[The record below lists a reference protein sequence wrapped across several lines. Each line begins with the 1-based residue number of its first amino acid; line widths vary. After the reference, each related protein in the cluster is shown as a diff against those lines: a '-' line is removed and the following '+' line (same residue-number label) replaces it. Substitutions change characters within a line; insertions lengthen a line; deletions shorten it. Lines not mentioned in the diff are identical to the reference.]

1 MECYTFDR
9 FGNFTETPDPIDP
22 EIKDWAQA
30 VFKAGWQVGR
40 PLPNEFTSFSF
51 ETYDALAG
59 EDSRRFVCIND
70 TSSGMFL
77 VICENAL
84 AYIIFVR
91 DFLAPLV
98 SVSHLIEAINSVE

>member
-1 MECYTFDR
+1 MLHVRQIRELHQKH
-9 FGNFTETPDPIDP
+9 PDPIDP

-59 EDSRRFVCIND
+59 EDSRRLVCIND

-77 VICENAL
+77 VIVKMRCLHHLREGL
-84 AYIIFVR
+84 
-91 DFLAPLV
+91 LAPLV